1 MKLPNPSRAFVADEK
16 LAGYCLNP
24 AHPRGRHKA
33 RVFAAV
39 GITEASAPV
48 LKAALLEAAHAD
60 ASLEELVPHGSLYAI
75 EFDFTTPR
83 TEVRVRSVW
92 MVRKNEDFPRLV
104 SCYIP

>member
-1 MKLPNPSRAFVADEK
+1 MSDEK

-39 GITEASAPV
+39 GVTDASAPV
-48 LKAALLEAAHAD
+48 LKAALLEAARDGRAVRQETDEHGN
-60 ASLEELVPHGSLYAI
+60 LYEL
-75 EFDFTTPR
+75 EFDFAAPR
-83 TEVRVRSVW
+83 ATVRVRSVW
-92 MVRKNEDFPRLV
+92 MVCRAEDFPRLV